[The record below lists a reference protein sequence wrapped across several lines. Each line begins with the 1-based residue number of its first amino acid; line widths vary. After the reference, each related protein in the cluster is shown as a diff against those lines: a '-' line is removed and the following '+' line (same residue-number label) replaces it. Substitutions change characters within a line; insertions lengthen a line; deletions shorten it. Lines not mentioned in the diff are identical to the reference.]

1 MARQTSS
8 VLKCDM
14 CDGAAVADVGCTDC
28 QKRLCSSCRQVHDQ
42 VAGAAS
48 HSLTPLVQ
56 DTTTEKASTKLKSY
70 RGGSSRRNTCK
81 IHGQEVILF
90 CIQCN
95 VTLCR
100 QCQNTSH
107 GGHVTEQLT
116 AVMEKQRAEMRSL
129 LQEIQKRVK
138 AEEKVIQKTNK
149 EEQELERQKQEM
161 VGQAV
166 EAAGKVTA
174 WANQA
179 EDKVVAQIND
189 ASAPIRTKL
198 LTLKNAALERKTAL
212 DQLRDR
218 ARLAMQS
225 GSLGELE
232 SLTQQMKRALSTQAV
247 SSQPEHEGSG
257 PKQTQFFRRLS
268 SGQELLQ
275 NAVPRFIGEVISV
288 GGGQPNT
295 QGENRQGAW
304 LFYLESAS
312 SKSISGLCTTATEL
326 QFLICTGQSRYSSS
340 VYRTQSFTIADSPA
354 GPIHNQGNYAFGHCS
369 KIQGATSLPSTEL
382 LLLAD
387 GAFYTGP
394 DFGSVVQATVR
405 GPSLPSQ
412 SALLSRDAM
421 ASDRRVYMLDTKYPN
436 AYDICG
442 VYEIQE
448 LTLTP
453 PATVTAQPLFQI
465 VHASQPQAFDVSSD
479 GMYFAVLADSSC
491 YYCSEDAMTSGV
503 NNVVQVS
510 IFRRMQAEP
519 CAVFRSPEPG
529 YDRNRLVG
537 DLCFSKYHGKE
548 VLRVVVREDNTVY
561 SLDYENGCAVVGRT
575 PIGQPRHIRA
585 DAAER
590 VWVVSDYHVLA
601 FSTSP

>member
-8 VLKCDM
+8 VLTCDV
-14 CDGAAVADVGCTDC
+14 CDGAAVADVGCTEC

-42 VAGAAS
+42 FAGAAS

-56 DTTTEKASTKLKSY
+56 DITTEKAWTKLKSY
-70 RGGSSRRNTCK
+70 RGGSSRRNICK

-116 AVMEKQRAEMRSL
+116 AVMEKQRAEMRRL

-138 AEEKVIQKTNK
+138 AEEKVIQKTNR
-149 EEQELERQKQEM
+149 EEQELERQKQEV
-161 VGQAV
+161 VGQVV

-189 ASAPIRTKL
+189 VSAPIRTKL

-218 ARLAMQS
+218 ARLAIQS
-225 GSLGELE
+225 GSLGELK
-232 SLTQQMKRALSTQAV
+232 SLTQQMKKALSTQAV

-257 PKQTQFFRRLS
+257 PEQTQFFRRQS

-275 NAVPRFIGEVISV
+275 NVVPRFIGEVIPV
-288 GGGQPNT
+288 VGGQPNT
-295 QGENRQGAW
+295 QGENRQSAW
-304 LFYLESAS
+304 LFRIENAFNVSLY
-312 SKSISGLCTTATEL
+312 GLRTTATEL
-326 QFLICTGQSRYSSS
+326 QSLLHKGQF
-340 VYRTQSFTIADSPA
+340 YRNSGPYYTISFTTADSPA
-354 GPIHNQGNYAFGHCS
+354 GQIYNKGNYAFGRCS

-394 DFGSVVQATVR
+394 DFGNVVQATVR
-405 GPSLPSQ
+405 GPSLPSK
-412 SALLSRDAM
+412 SALLSRDSM
-421 ASDRRVYMLDTKYPN
+421 SCDRHVYMLDTKYPDRFN
-436 AYDICG
+436 KSDM
-442 VYEIQE
+442 YEIQE

-453 PATVTAQPLFQI
+453 PATVTAQPLFQVI
-465 VHASQPQAFDVSSD
+465 HPFPPLAFDASSD
-479 GMYFAVLADSSC
+479 GKYFAVLAADCSS
-491 YYCSEDAMTSGV
+491 E
-503 NNVVQVS
+503 NPLVQVS

-519 CAVFRSPEPG
+519 CAMFKSPEPG
-529 YDRNRLVG
+529 CDRNGVVG

-548 VLRVVVREDNTVY
+548 VLRVAVREDNTVY
-561 SLDYENGCAVVGRT
+561 ALDYENGCAVVGRT
-575 PIGQPRHIRA
+575 PISQPRHVRA

-590 VWVVSDYHVLA
+590 VWVVCDSQVVA
-601 FSTSP
+601 FSTSL

>member
-1 MARQTSS
+1 MEAEVARQTSS
-8 VLKCDM
+8 VLTCDM
-14 CDGAAVADVGCTDC
+14 CDGAAVADVGCTEC
-28 QKRLCSSCRQVHDQ
+28 QKRLCASCRQVHDQ

-138 AEEKVIQKTNK
+138 AEEEVIQKTNK

-225 GSLGELE
+225 GCLGELK
-232 SLTQQMKRALSTQAV
+232 SLTQQMKKVLSTQAV

-257 PKQTQFFRRLS
+257 PKQTQFFRWQS
-268 SGQELLQ
+268 SCQELLQ
-275 NAVPRFIGEVISV
+275 NAVPRFIGEVIPV

-295 QGENRQGAW
+295 QVENRKNAW
-304 LFYLESAS
+304 VFRVGTALNESL
-312 SKSISGLCTTATEL
+312 SGLRTTATGL
-326 QFLICTGQSRYSSS
+326 QSIICRQDYYTLQQYYT
-340 VYRTQSFTIADSPA
+340 VTYTIADSPA
-354 GPIHNQGNYAFGHCS
+354 DPIHNQGNYAFGRCY
-369 KIQGATSLPSTEL
+369 KIQGTTSFPSTEL

-394 DFGSVVQATVR
+394 DFGNVVQATVR

-421 ASDRRVYMLDTKYPN
+421 ASDRRVYMLDSKKPL
-436 AYDICG
+436 
-442 VYEIQE
+442 YEIQE

-465 VHASQPQAFDVSSD
+465 VHASQPQAFDASSD
-479 GMYFAVLADSSC
+479 GKYFAVLTHC
-491 YYCSEDAMTSGV
+491 NRYYCSVDAVTGV
-503 NNVVQVS
+503 KNLVQVS

-519 CAVFRSPEPG
+519 CAVFWSPEPG
-529 YDRNRLVG
+529 CNRDKVNG

-548 VLRVVVREDNTVY
+548 VLRVAVYEDDTIY
-561 SLDYENGCAVVGRT
+561 ALDYENGCAVVGRT
-575 PIGQPRHIRA
+575 PIYQPRYIRA

-590 VWVVSDYHVLA
+590 VWVVSDYHVVA
-601 FSTSP
+601 FNTSP

>member
-1 MARQTSS
+1 
-8 VLKCDM
+8 M
-14 CDGAAVADVGCTDC
+14 CDGAAVADVGCTEC

-138 AEEKVIQKTNK
+138 AEEEVIQKTNK
-149 EEQELERQKQEM
+149 EEQELERQKQEV
-161 VGQAV
+161 VGQVV

-179 EDKVVAQIND
+179 EDKVVAQIKD

-198 LTLKNAALERKTAL
+198 LTVKNAALERKTAL

-225 GSLGELE
+225 GSLGELK

-275 NAVPRFIGEVISV
+275 NAVPRFIGEVIPV
-288 GGGQPNT
+288 GGGQQNT
-295 QGENRQGAW
+295 QGENRQSAW
-304 LFYLESAS
+304 LFSLGNAS
-312 SKSISGLCTTATEL
+312 SKSISGLRTTATEL
-326 QFLICTGQSRYSSS
+326 QSLICTKQSYNNPPQ
-340 VYRTQSFTIADSPA
+340 YHTLSFTIADSPA
-354 GPIHNQGNYAFGHCS
+354 GPIHNQGIYAFGFCF

-394 DFGSVVQATVR
+394 DFGHVVQATVR

-412 SALLSRDAM
+412 AALLSRDAM
-421 ASDRRVYMLDTKYPN
+421 ASDRRVYMLDTKYPHVF
-436 AYDICG
+436 G

-448 LTLTP
+448 LTLTS
-453 PATVTAQPLFQI
+453 PATVTAQPLFQ
-465 VHASQPQAFDVSSD
+465 VVLAYMPEAFDVSSD
-479 GMYFAVLADSSC
+479 SKYFAVLNVYFSS
-491 YYCSEDAMTSGV
+491 E
-503 NNVVQVS
+503 NPLVQVS
-510 IFRRMQAEP
+510 IFRRMQTEP
-519 CAVFRSPEPG
+519 CAIFWSPEPG
-529 YDRNRLVG
+529 CHRDRVVG
-537 DLCFSKYHGKE
+537 DLCFSKYNGKE
-548 VLRVVVREDNTVY
+548 VLRVAVREDNTIY
-561 SLDYENGCAVVGRT
+561 ALDYENGCAIVGRT
-575 PIGQPRHIRA
+575 QIWQPRYIRA
-585 DAAER
+585 DAAMR
-590 VWVVSDYHVLA
+590 VWVVCDSQVLA